1 MLYFYGSLQSN
12 NGKEVTR
19 QAHLKNNI
27 TATVST
33 WQHKVHTT
41 LRHINGMDC
50 VRILIENDCG
60 IMREVYFGPL
70 TQLWSDATEDGRS
83 ALAKDYLRRQLAGPP
98 NG

>member
-1 MLYFYGSLQSN
+1 MSHFYGSLRG
-12 NGKEVTR
+12 NGDKAVTR
-19 QAHLKNNI
+19 QGRL
-27 TATVST
+27 TEGLTSTLST
-33 WQHKVHTT
+33 WHMKVHTT
-41 LRHINGMDC
+41 LRHVNGVDR

-70 TQLWSDATEDGRS
+70 TQLWEDAADDARN